1 METIIH
7 EQDAAYSRKAYIK
20 FIYGQVE
27 FDCSDG
33 EYGPI
38 RFPIEKLIE
47 ALDLHTSKTLE
58 ETLKQFKDGI

>member
-7 EQDAAYSRKAYIK
+7 EQAAAYSRKAYIK
-20 FIYGQVE
+20 FIDEQIE
-27 FDCSDG
+27 FDCSNE

-38 RFPIEKLIE
+38 TFPIDKLIE
-47 ALDLHTSKTLE
+47 ALDLHTDKTLE

>member
-7 EQDAAYSRKAYIK
+7 EQKAAYSRNAYIK
-20 FIYGQVE
+20 FINEEVE

-38 RFPIEKLIE
+38 IFPIEKLIE
-47 ALDLHTSKTLE
+47 ALDLHTNKTLE
-58 ETLKQFKDGI
+58 ETLKQLKDGI